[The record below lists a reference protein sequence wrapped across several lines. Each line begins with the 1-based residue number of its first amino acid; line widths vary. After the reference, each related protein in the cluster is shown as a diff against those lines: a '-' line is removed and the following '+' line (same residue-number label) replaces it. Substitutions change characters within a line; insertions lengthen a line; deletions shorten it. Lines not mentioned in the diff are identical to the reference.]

1 MIKWQILH
9 LIKIVSYLLLILL
22 DKKTIVLDL
31 DETLIHCN
39 YNTDIPADVILPI
52 IFPNGD

>member
-1 MIKWQILH
+1 MIKWPISRQN
-9 LIKIVSYLLLILL
+9 KIVFFILSLL

-39 YNTDIPADVILPI
+39 DNTDIPADVILPI